1 MSALPQTDYQR
12 LQDSLDKIRS
22 YGWTDTRLTAFANF
36 VAQAVPSEWHM
47 RILMPAARDR
57 LFSTVA
63 TIYSSA
69 AGVSSSRLVAEMS
82 GIVGLLFKPS
92 SYVEG
97 HSANLEKLREL
108 QTRFNQLKQ
117 QLEGTHSLGVPS
129 AYCRFGHRQ
138 ERVYG
143 LSQDELQRAWM

>member
-69 AGVSSSRLVAEMS
+69 AGVSSSRL
-82 GIVGLLFKPS
+82 FKPS